1 METVRN
7 AGEVLDFVDKIS
19 KFLEKMSNY
28 KPEVKSLRINYLTK
42 TTELKLLISVP
53 RGMKRRFRDIEIPMY
68 ENYQIKEVFD
78 GSTLNRLDIAWKQK
92 NNNWLIDA
100 DLLKASDKYFVILEG
115 GITDASLEH
124 LVKLY
129 CPGDPKRTS
138 EADLYWID
146 SAIKDMSIL
155 EKIYDEL
162 TIDKVTTNVNVGVER
177 QFSSSMPREVKEW
190 LAARAK
196 ADVYL
201 GSSDRQNVFKSMYR
215 LRVAQRKMGKLS
227 PSAIHDL
234 AEQVLSP
241 QEFMLYVSVDKP
253 FNITQINPV
262 DDAHWFPEKVG
273 VTVQTDLN
281 YKNPVAQGDLTFKK
295 IDFASKLAED
305 MQKLPGLPDKVKEQ
319 LKKQRVSG
327 NS

>member
-7 AGEVLDFVDKIS
+7 ASEALDFIDKIT
-19 KFLEKMSNY
+19 KFLDKMSNY
-28 KPEVKSLRINYLTK
+28 KPEVKSLRINYLSK

-53 RGMKRRFRDIEIPMY
+53 RGIKRRFRDVEIPLY
-68 ENYQIKEVFD
+68 ENNKKKEVFD
-78 GSTLNRLDIAWKQK
+78 CTTLSRLDINRKQK
-92 NNNWLIDA
+92 SNNWLIDA

-115 GITDASLEH
+115 EITDASLEN

-177 QFSSSMPREVKEW
+177 QFSSSMPQEVKEW

-201 GSSDRQNVFKSMYR
+201 GSPDRQNVFRSLYR
-215 LRVAQRKMGKLS
+215 LRVAQRKMGKIS
-227 PSAIHDL
+227 ASAIHDL
-234 AEQVLSP
+234 AEQALSP
-241 QEFMLYVSVDKP
+241 QEFMLYISVDKP
-253 FNITQINPV
+253 FNITQIKSADN
-262 DDAHWFPEKVG
+262 AHWFPEKVG

-281 YKNPVAQGDLTFKK
+281 YKNPVAQGDLKFKK
-295 IDFASKLAED
+295 IDFASKLSQD
-305 MQKLPGLPDKVKEQ
+305 IQKLPGLPDRV
-319 LKKQRVSG
+319 KKQLAEKRKSLR
-327 NS
+327 

>member
-1 METVRN
+1 METIRN
-7 AGEVLDFVDKIS
+7 TGEALDFIEKIS
-19 KFLEKMSNY
+19 KFLEKMANY

-53 RGMKRRFRDIEIPMY
+53 RGIKRHFRDIEIPIY
-68 ENYQIKEVFD
+68 ENYKVKEVFD
-78 GSTLNRLDIAWKQK
+78 CTTLNRLDIPWKQK

-115 GITDASLEH
+115 GITDVSLEH

-129 CPGDPKRTS
+129 CPGDPKRTN

-201 GSSDRQNVFKSMYR
+201 GSSDRQNVFKSLYG
-215 LRVAQRKMGKLS
+215 LRVAQRRMGKLS

-234 AEQVLSP
+234 AEQALSP
-241 QEFMLYVSVDKP
+241 QEFMLYVSIDKP
-253 FNITQINPV
+253 FNITQISAVN
-262 DDAHWFPEKVG
+262 DAHWFPEKVG

-295 IDFASKLAED
+295 IDFASKLAKEV
-305 MQKLPGLPDKVKEQ
+305 QKLPGLPKSIKEQ
-319 LKKQRVSG
+319 LKESK
-327 NS
+327 